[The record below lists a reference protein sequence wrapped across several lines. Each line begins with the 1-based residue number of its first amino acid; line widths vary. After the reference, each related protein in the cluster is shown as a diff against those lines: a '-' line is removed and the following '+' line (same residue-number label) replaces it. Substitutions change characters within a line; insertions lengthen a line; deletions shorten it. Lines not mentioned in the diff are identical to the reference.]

1 MSLTVCSTPPFIA
14 DSTCTASL
22 PERRKTPSHRSCTLY
37 VSSSFI
43 PTMLEPAPMPERSV
57 TATLCCAV
65 LGNFG
70 STVSAKSIFSV
81 LAGGSRQCALW
92 AASTSPDSASV
103 TIQERAVT
111 SLGSTGTPLARLTWV
126 PARPSRAPPTVDIFA
141 GGVTEGLALGE
152 GPVGEG
158 LGAASATGAV
168 SARDD
173 RTAAEVT
180 SRDRP
185 MVFFWG
191 ADTFRNVH
199 GAEGGVPP
207 LSPPGPP

>member
-1 MSLTVCSTPPFIA
+1 M
-14 DSTCTASL
+14 
-22 PERRKTPSHRSCTLY
+22 
-37 VSSSFI
+37 
-43 PTMLEPAPMPERSV
+43 
-57 TATLCCAV
+57 
-65 LGNFG
+65 
-70 STVSAKSIFSV
+70 
-81 LAGGSRQCALW
+81 
-92 AASTSPDSASV
+92 
-103 TIQERAVT
+103 

-152 GPVGEG
+152 AEAPLGEGLLGEG

-173 RTAAEVT
+173 RAATEVT

-199 GAEGGVPP
+199 GAEREVPP
-207 LSPPGPP
+207 PSPPRTPNRTLGRDTGPMKLSRPVSWFLLAFGVWSWIIWITFVKNLVKDASGLAFDDAGDPTGYFWVHLLLAVVSFVLGTVVGLIGLRGLRALRGNSQPTPES